1 MNSTRKIEG
10 YLTAHDANG
19 PGYEL
24 GSGAGFGSFWEGDPT
39 KFLPDALPVTLIIGK
54 GYTVEEVK
62 AFINDLK
69 DQTMSIAVEQSIDRI
84 AAKHGIVLDP
94 A

>member
-1 MNSTRKIEG
+1 MSTRKIEG
-10 YLTAHDANG
+10 WVNE
-19 PGYEL
+19 GYGHNTNITFITE
-24 GSGAGFGSFWEGDPT
+24 
-39 KFLPDALPVTLIIGK
+39 KFPKVNRPMEATLIIGGK
-54 GYTVEEVK
+54 GYTAEEVL

-84 AAKHGIVLDP
+84 AAKHGIILNP